1 MGSSPTRPTIYR
13 RMVLKSDIILKVMA
27 VAFIGLS
34 LLYVIALSDFSRAIS
49 FGQLAILI
57 MILDGVERM
66 NRCNTK

>member
-1 MGSSPTRPTIYR
+1 M
-13 RMVLKSDIILKVMA
+13 KSDIILKVMA